1 MEQLLPPTQPYS
13 YKGFLTEGSIY
24 TKKLYSRIEANKNLQ
39 RGAMPITQREN
50 TSHYYLSSMGGSVAT
65 TKLLPAHPFP
75 EDHLGSQIPG
85 SSNGIE
91 DNEQPPPLI

>member
-1 MEQLLPPTQPYS
+1 M
-13 YKGFLTEGSIY
+13 
-24 TKKLYSRIEANKNLQ
+24 
-39 RGAMPITQREN
+39 TQREN